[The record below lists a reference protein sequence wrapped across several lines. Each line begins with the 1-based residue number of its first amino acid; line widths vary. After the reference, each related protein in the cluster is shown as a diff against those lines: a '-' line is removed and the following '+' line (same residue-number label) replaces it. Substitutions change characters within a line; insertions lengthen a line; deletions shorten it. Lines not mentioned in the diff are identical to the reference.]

1 MSKELK
7 ALEAQARRLAEKNG
21 YMAVKSTK
29 RTLSVDNGGGFMLV
43 EAATN
48 RVEAG
53 QRFDMSAEQII
64 EFFEGDAA

>member
-43 EAATN
+43 EVATN

-53 QRFDMSAEQII
+53 ERFDMSAEQII
-64 EFFEGDAA
+64 EFFGRDVA

>member
-7 ALEAQARRLAEKNG
+7 ALEARARRLAEKNG

-43 EAATN
+43 EGATN

>member
-7 ALEAQARRLAEKNG
+7 ALEARARHLAEKNG

-43 EAATN
+43 EATTN

-53 QRFDMSAEQII
+53 ERFDMSAEQII